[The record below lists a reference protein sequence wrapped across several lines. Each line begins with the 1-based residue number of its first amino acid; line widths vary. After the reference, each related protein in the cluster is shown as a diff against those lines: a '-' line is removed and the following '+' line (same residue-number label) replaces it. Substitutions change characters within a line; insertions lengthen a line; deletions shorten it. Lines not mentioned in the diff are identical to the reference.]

1 MYLHIGNGKAVRK
14 KNVIGIFDMDKT
26 TLSGVTKKFLS
37 DSEKNGNVCSVS
49 NDIPNSFILTDD
61 KIYISQISAQAI
73 TSRAGTDIK

>member
-1 MYLHIGNGKAVRK
+1 MYLHIGNGKTVRK

-49 NDIPNSFILTDD
+49 NDIPKSFILTDD

>member
-14 KNVIGIFDMDKT
+14 KSVIGIFDMDKT

-37 DSEKNGNVCSVS
+37 DSEENGNVCSVS
-49 NDIPNSFILTDD
+49 NDIPKSFILTDD

>member
-14 KNVIGIFDMDKT
+14 KSVIGIFDMDKT
-26 TLSGVTKKFLS
+26 TLSRVTKKFLS

-49 NDIPNSFILTDD
+49 NDIPKSFILTDD

>member
-49 NDIPNSFILTDD
+49 NDIPKSFILTDD